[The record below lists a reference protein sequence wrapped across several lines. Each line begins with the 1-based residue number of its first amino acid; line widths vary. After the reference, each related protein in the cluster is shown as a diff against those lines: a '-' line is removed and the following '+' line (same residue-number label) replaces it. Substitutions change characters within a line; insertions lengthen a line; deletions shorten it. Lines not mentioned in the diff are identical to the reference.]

1 MEEETCGK
9 TSTALACLEGAHAMI
24 PIAVKPVQLESDCAV
39 VVHELTASK
48 SSKSEISCI
57 ISEVKQLL
65 SVLPGSRLTVSIAEY
80 RKVTQ

>member
-48 SSKSEISCI
+48 SSKSEIS
-57 ISEVKQLL
+57 
-65 SVLPGSRLTVSIAEY
+65 
-80 RKVTQ
+80 